1 MNLETFYHYHANSG
15 GKLLAIWIAGKLEN
29 LTLAQF
35 KKLSASFTLTSSE
48 TSYKVKNGLVL
59 TK

>member
-1 MNLETFYHYHANSG
+1 MNLETFYAYHANNG

-35 KKLSASFTLTSSE
+35 KKLTATFTLTSSE
-48 TSYKVKNGLVL
+48 TSYKVKNGIVL